1 MILALPVFYFSGY
14 SGSLIKH
21 HSALGVGCVACCGIA
36 V

>member
-21 HSALGVGCVACCGIA
+21 HSVLGVGGVACCGIA